1 MAELKSHAAKYFEV
15 ILKFLE
21 TQEHGDEKMVKKTI
35 VVDAISFSEAESKAI
50 NEFSCYGEL
59 EVVNINPAQYNEIF
73 SSSDYS
79 DDKYFKAKLE
89 FITLDERTEKE
100 KRSKVMYLVQAKSIA
115 RALHYVDD
123 VMAKTMIDYDSVG
136 IVATDIYDVY
146 FHESDS

>member
-59 EVVNINPAQYNEIF
+59 EVVNINPAQYN
-73 SSSDYS
+73 
-79 DDKYFKAKLE
+79 
-89 FITLDERTEKE
+89 
-100 KRSKVMYLVQAKSIA
+100 
-115 RALHYVDD
+115 
-123 VMAKTMIDYDSVG
+123 
-136 IVATDIYDVY
+136 
-146 FHESDS
+146 